1 MKPIVL
7 AVPGSEGAAERLRSR
22 LDAELGLALVRHFPD
37 GETYVRIHSDVK
49 DREVV
54 LVCGLHRP
62 DDKLLPLLFLAET
75 ARELGATR
83 VGLVAPYL
91 AYMRQDHRF
100 HPGEGVTSVYFA
112 RMINRTIDW
121 LVTVDPHLHRRAA
134 LEEIYTIPTSIVHAS
149 PAIAAWIAEH
159 VPAPVIIGP
168 DQESAQWAAVVADA
182 IGAPNVILT
191 KIRHGD
197 RDVSVSMP
205 SLAPL
210 VDRNPVV
217 IDDIISTGRTMIE
230 TVNQLKRIGTPA
242 PVCVGIHG
250 VFVAGALDDL
260 MGSGAASVVTCN
272 TIEHPSN
279 RICVGDLLAA
289 AVRTRLD
296 TPGGS

>member
-1 MKPIVL
+1 MSPPIIL
-7 AVPGSEGAAERLRSR
+7 AVPGSEGAAERLRTR
-22 LDAELGLALVRHFPD
+22 VDGELGVALVRHFPD
-37 GETYVRIHSDVK
+37 GETYVRIHSEVRGRD
-49 DREVV
+49 VV

-75 ARELGATR
+75 ARELGARR

-100 HPGEGVTSVYFA
+100 HPGEGITSTYFA
-112 RMINRTIDW
+112 KLLNRTFDW
-121 LVTVDPHLHRRAA
+121 LITVDPHLHRRST
-134 LEEIYTIPTSIVHAS
+134 LDEIYEIPTTIVHAA
-149 PAIAAWIAEH
+149 PAIAAWIAAT

-182 IGAPNVILT
+182 IGAPHVILT

-205 SLAPL
+205 ALAPL

-230 TVNQLKRIGTPA
+230 TVHQLKRIGTPA
-242 PVCVGIHG
+242 PICVGIHG

-260 MGSGAASVVTCN
+260 RGAGAAAVVTCN
-272 TIEHPSN
+272 TIEHPTN
-279 RICVGDLLAA
+279 TICVGDVLAT
-289 AVRTRLD
+289 AVRARLA
-296 TPGGS
+296 S

>member
-1 MKPIVL
+1 MSPPIIL
-7 AVPGSEGAAERLRSR
+7 AVPGSEGAAERLRTR
-22 LDAELGLALVRHFPD
+22 VDGELGVALVRHFPD
-37 GETYVRIHSDVK
+37 GETYVRIHSEVRGRD
-49 DREVV
+49 VV

-75 ARELGATR
+75 ARELGARR

-100 HPGEGVTSVYFA
+100 HPGEGITSIYFA
-112 RMINRTIDW
+112 KMLNRTFDW
-121 LVTVDPHLHRRAA
+121 LITVDPHLHRRST
-134 LEEIYTIPTSIVHAS
+134 LDEIYEIPTTIVHAA
-149 PAIAAWIAEH
+149 PAISAWIAAT

-182 IGAPNVILT
+182 IGAPHVILT

-205 SLAPL
+205 ALAPL

-230 TVNQLKRIGTPA
+230 TVHQLKRIGTPA
-242 PVCVGIHG
+242 PICVGIHG

-260 MGSGAASVVTCN
+260 VGAGAASVVTCN
-272 TIEHPSN
+272 TIEHPTN
-279 RICVGDLLAA
+279 KICVGDVLAT
-289 AVRTRLD
+289 AVRARLA
-296 TPGGS
+296 S